1 MSKTQRSYLKQEPIY
16 NMKQLSNNQK
26 LSVLFCLVFIFIFFL
41 FGYHKLISTGP
52 MSIHA
57 WRQSDSYSF
66 ALTYFNE
73 NNKLFQPS
81 VLFTGENGHGRTV
94 SEFPILYFITAKIW
108 KVTGVTP
115 AVLKFIN
122 FGLLLTGL
130 FYLTLLAKKILKD
143 NFWSMFVVLF
153 LFSSPV
159 LGFYGFNFIPNIPA
173 FGLALTGLYYSYMY
187 VIREKDRDL
196 ILYTI
201 LFLLASLI
209 KVTALI
215 SYLGAAFVA
224 VTYYIPSLKA
234 KKWHFVKF
242 IFSGILILFGYLCW
256 YNFASKYNENNLQ
269 GVFNQS
275 IIPVWELD
283 RTAVREILDKFYFN
297 VFPVYFNQFAFYFL
311 VLVLVFLLVIPKVAN
326 PFARRAAGI
335 YFLGLISFMVLFF
348 QGLDV
353 HDYFLTNTLIFIPA
367 ILIAA
372 LLALQNKFP
381 SFIQS
386 SVTKLIAAIFLI
398 LLLNNG
404 MIITRSHYN
413 PHQKLVAYNL
423 PLKGR
428 EKGHWNYVYYRMEIT
443 DLQYQGI
450 DKYLREIG
458 ITYDDKVI
466 SVEDGTPNLT
476 LSLMG
481 LRGFTEYHY
490 RTNYDEASKIKRMI
504 ELGAS
509 YIVVNKHNELGAV
522 TKSFLGEKIGQYND
536 ISIYTIN

>member
-1 MSKTQRSYLKQEPIY
+1 
-16 NMKQLSNNQK
+16 
-26 LSVLFCLVFIFIFFL
+26 
-41 FGYHKLISTGP
+41 

-73 NNKLFQPS
+73 NSKLLEPS

-108 KVTGVTP
+108 KITGVTP

-130 FYLTLLAKKILKD
+130 FYLILLAKQILKD

-159 LGFYGFNFIPNIPA
+159 LGYYGFNFIPNIPA
-173 FGLALTGLYYSYMY
+173 FGLALTGLYFLYMY
-187 VIREKDRDL
+187 IIREKNRDL
-196 ILYTI
+196 ILFTL
-201 LFLLASLI
+201 LFILASLL

-224 VTYYIPSLKA
+224 VTYYIASLKS

-242 IFSGILILFGYLCW
+242 VVSGILILFCYWSW
-256 YNFASKYNENNLQ
+256 YNFAGNYNQNNLQ

-283 RTAVREILDKFYFN
+283 RTAIHEILDKFYFN

-311 VLVLVFLLVIPKVAN
+311 VLALVLLLVIPKVSN
-326 PFARRAAGI
+326 PFAKRAAGI
-335 YFLGLISFMVLFF
+335 YFLGLISFMLLFF

-353 HDYFLTNTLIFIPA
+353 HDYFLTNTLVFIPA
-367 ILIAA
+367 ILIAT
-372 LLALQNKFP
+372 LLALKNKFP

-386 SVTKLIAAIFLI
+386 SITKVTATVFLL

-413 PHQKLVAYNL
+413 PHQKLVANNI
-423 PLKGR
+423 PLKER
-428 EKGHWNYVYYRMEIT
+428 EQGYWNYVYYRMEIT

-458 ITYDDKVI
+458 ITYNDKVI

-490 RTNYDEASKIKRMI
+490 RDNYNEVSKIKRMI

-509 YIVVNKHNELGAV
+509 YIVVNKHNELGKV